1 MIFPL
6 IIGLLLSIVALI
18 FAFQNTQVA
27 HLSFLF
33 WSFDSSLV
41 LVLVVC
47 FAGGLLA
54 GVLMVLPA
62 RIRSALTAGRR
73 GRRVQAL
80 ESELAECK
88 ARLDQLEPSIVEETV
103 VEPAREGEPQNE
115 G

>member
-6 IIGLLLSIVALI
+6 IVGLLLSIVALI
-18 FAFQNTQVA
+18 FAFQNPQMA
-27 HLSFLF
+27 HVSFLF

-41 LVLVVC
+41 LVLVIC

-62 RIRSALTAGRR
+62 RIRAALTAGRR
-73 GRRVQAL
+73 GRRVEAL

-88 ARLDQLEPSIVEETV
+88 SRLDQLQTSVVEETT
-103 VEPAREGEPQNE
+103 EGAAGEAEPQSE
-115 G
+115 D